1 MGKTRSVEF
10 DACIQW
16 VEFGGQA
23 AGLLRDCFAQEDPEQ
38 LPQRMEEMH
47 RIEHA
52 ADEMKHGMMQSLL
65 REFLPPIERE
75 DIMELANTIDDVT
88 DSIEDVLLRLYMFNI
103 TRLRPDVQAFAE
115 VIVRLCAALKQM
127 AGEMHNFRRSTQIRE
142 LVIEINHLEEEGD
155 RLYSKAVRQLY
166 AGQEDPVAVMAWT
179 TLYDHLEKCCD
190 RCEDVADVAER
201 VIMKNT

>member
-1 MGKTRSVEF
+1 MAKKGMNYF
-10 DACIQW
+10 DAFTQG
-16 VEFGGQA
+16 VEFGCQA
-23 AGLLRDCFAQEDPEQ
+23 TALLRDCFAQYDPEQ

-103 TRLRPDVQAFAE
+103 TRLRPDVQEFAE
-115 VIVRLCAALKQM
+115 VIARLCAALKQM

-155 RLYSKAVRQLY
+155 RLYSKAMRQLY
-166 AGQEDPVAVMAWT
+166 TSQEDPVAVMAWT

-190 RCEDVADVAER
+190 RCEDVADVVER